1 MSVRCSWRIR
11 THSHDIDGGGRRAAD
26 SRRRPGHRRAVCSLA
41 RGPRDRPRRHGN
53 RLPGGPRRRPIPKA
67 CRLKLIGAGMD
78 TAELLSGRAPVPGD
92 GLWQM
97 PSNANLHFLL
107 AEAYRRG
114 DAKRTP
120 GKKKSGPYVNCSK
133 IFPRFCALSGGWIS
147 VHLCKLE
154 NENKIMTIKT
164 SVKAGGGQPPLPA
177 QKERIKMKRIVNGLS
192 QLNRGRRAY
201 AVFALCAATAIALP
215 AQKTFTML
223 QSFDS
228 TDGANP
234 GAALVQATDGDL
246 YGTASSQGANGG
258 GTIFKVTL
266 SGTLVT
272 LYNFCSES
280 GCTDGV
286 LPEAALVQATSGDF
300 YGTTNDG
307 GLGYGT
313 VFRITPGGTLTTLY
327 RFCSQSGCR
336 DGSNPFAGLVQT
348 ANGDFYGTA
357 RNGGANAVGMV
368 FEITPS
374 GALTT
379 LYSFC
384 SESGCADGANPVAA
398 LVQATNGNLYG
409 TTLAG
414 GGATN
419 GGTVFEITPSGRL
432 TTLYT
437 FCSQAAARTAQ
448 TPSRGWS
455 RPPMG
460 TSTGQRTAAGPAT
473 LGRSSKSPQAAH
485 SRRCTASTG
494 PTAAPPELYWS
505 RAPTGTS
512 TGQRMVAGPTATGR
526 FSRWLRAAR
535 WRRYTASAGMAA
547 PARAA
552 ETQKRAC
559 CRPRM
564 GRSTGPRILVG
575 PTAMGRSSACLWA
588 LARS

>member
-1 MSVRCSWRIR
+1 
-11 THSHDIDGGGRRAAD
+11 
-26 SRRRPGHRRAVCSLA
+26 
-41 RGPRDRPRRHGN
+41 
-53 RLPGGPRRRPIPKA
+53 
-67 CRLKLIGAGMD
+67 
-78 TAELLSGRAPVPGD
+78 
-92 GLWQM
+92 
-97 PSNANLHFLL
+97 
-107 AEAYRRG
+107 
-114 DAKRTP
+114 
-120 GKKKSGPYVNCSK
+120 
-133 IFPRFCALSGGWIS
+133 
-147 VHLCKLE
+147 
-154 NENKIMTIKT
+154 MTIKT
-164 SVKAGGGQPPLPA
+164 NVKAGGGQPPLPA

-201 AVFALCAATAIALP
+201 AVFALCAATAMALP
-215 AQKTFTML
+215 AQKTFTTL

-234 GAALVQATDGDL
+234 GAALVQATDGDF

-307 GLGYGT
+307 GLSYGT

-357 RNGGANAVGMV
+357 RNGGANAVGTV

-384 SESGCADGANPVAA
+384 SESGCADGANPVAG

-437 FCSQAAARTAQ
+437 FCSQSGCTDGSNPLAGLVEATNGDLYGTTNGGGASDLGTVFKI
-448 TPSRGWS
+448 TPS
-455 RPPMG
+455 G
-460 TSTGQRTAAGPAT
+460 TLTTLHSFDRTDGSAPGTVLVQGTDGNFYGTTYGGGAHGDGTIFEMAPSGTLAT
-473 LGRSSKSPQAAH
+473 LHSFCPHGACTGGRNPEAGLLQATNGTFYGTTYFGGANRYGTVF
-485 SRRCTASTG
+485 SLSVGLGSFVKTQPARGEVGAAINILGTDLTG
-494 PTAAPPELYWS
+494 ATSVSFNGTEATFTVVSGSEITTTVPVGAT
-505 RAPTGTS
+505 TGTVQVVTPSS
-512 TGQRMVAGPTATGR
+512 T
-526 FSRWLRAAR
+526 L
-535 WRRYTASAGMAA
+535 
-547 PARAA
+547 
-552 ETQKRAC
+552 
-559 CRPRM
+559 
-564 GRSTGPRILVG
+564 
-575 PTAMGRSSACLWA
+575 SSNVPF
-588 LARS
+588 RVP